1 MRDSFVFESRI
12 FTGGRTTLPKA
23 VRDALGL
30 QTGDRVRYVVL
41 ESEVRIIKVRS
52 IGRLYGVLQ
61 HEGLAVT
68 LEDMERAIV
77 DGATGAE
84 PL

>member
-1 MRDSFVFESRI
+1 MRDSLVFESRI
-12 FTGGRTTLPKA
+12 FTGGRTTLPRA

-61 HEGLAVT
+61 HHGPAVT
-68 LEDMERAIV
+68 LEELECAIKARAIE
-77 DGATGAE
+77 A
-84 PL
+84 

>member
-12 FTGGRTTLPKA
+12 SNGGRVALPWA
-23 VRDALGL
+23 APDALGL

-61 HEGLAVT
+61 HHGPAVT
-68 LEDMERAIV
+68 LEEMERAIK
-77 DGATGAE
+77 ARAIE
-84 PL
+84 A

>member
-12 FTGGRTTLPKA
+12 FTGGRAALPRA

-61 HEGLAVT
+61 HHGPAVT
-68 LEDMERAIV
+68 LEELECAIKARAIE
-77 DGATGAE
+77 A
-84 PL
+84 

>member
-1 MRDSFVFESRI
+1 MSLSLSLEFNRLETQARLRRASE
-12 FTGGRTTLPKA
+12 TCTA
-23 VRDALGL
+23 DALGL

-61 HEGLAVT
+61 HHGPAVT
-68 LEDMERAIV
+68 LEELECAIKARAIE
-77 DGATGAE
+77 A
-84 PL
+84 